1 MRFRSR
7 LPNPRKSAPP
17 DAPRLAGQTREFRM
31 ANKRFVWLEFGA
43 AARAPIEGPFH
54 VRHTVEKN
62 LALYRG
68 QVASRPAEES
78 PPR

>member
-1 MRFRSR
+1 
-7 LPNPRKSAPP
+7 
-17 DAPRLAGQTREFRM
+17 M